1 MKKSVRHVTTY
12 TLSRAELVERLFPQH
27 RLNEAERVEA
37 IEVAVPNVHTL
48 RDPSVFHFEF
58 VRYESEDLT

>member
-1 MKKSVRHVTTY
+1 MKKLVKHVTTY
-12 TLSRAELVERLFPQH
+12 TLSRSEVVERLFPQH

-37 IEVAVPNVHTL
+37 VEVAAPNVHTL

-58 VRYESEDLT
+58 VRYESEDPT